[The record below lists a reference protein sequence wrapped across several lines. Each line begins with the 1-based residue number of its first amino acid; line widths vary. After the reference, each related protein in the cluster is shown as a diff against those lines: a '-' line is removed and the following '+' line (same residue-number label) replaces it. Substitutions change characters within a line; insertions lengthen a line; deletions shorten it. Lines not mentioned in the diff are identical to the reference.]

1 MNYPTQ
7 VEGVGLKDGKFVN
20 ENPATGQQGS
30 LIPAEWG
37 NNVTDELLNIVQ
49 EAGLTPDETKSDQ
62 VKTAFLKMTVRAD
75 KPETKDTVKQR
86 QTLDNLG
93 FTQLIKDLITD
104 NGSTPPTES

>member
-37 NNVTDELLNIVQ
+37 NNVTDELVGFIQ
-49 EAGLTPDETKSDQ
+49 EAGLTPDETNSSQ
-62 VKTAFLKMTVRAD
+62 VKDAFLKMTVRAD
-75 KPETKDTVKQR
+75 KAESTNTSKQR
-86 QTLDNLG
+86 QALDNLG

-104 NGSTPPTES
+104 TGSTPPSEG